1 MVVFSPATID
11 ILQTPSKF
19 SLRKMVPASARSH
32 FKNCQPAQVRPAE
45 RIFCRADP
53 LGTPD
58 DFLHV
63 HVAVFVWNK
72 VIFIKLYTNLSI
84 LVSMEKNINFAEYT
98 GRRPV
103 HPREGETPIKI
114 IEVITGNF
122 EKDP

>member
-58 DFLHV
+58 ITTAVTRYLIAGQKENNEHSR
-63 HVAVFVWNK
+63 VA
-72 VIFIKLYTNLSI
+72 
-84 LVSMEKNINFAEYT
+84 A
-98 GRRPV
+98 RP
-103 HPREGETPIKI
+103 
-114 IEVITGNF
+114 
-122 EKDP
+122 